1 MNELDYAIVVL
12 LAISIGVGV
21 VRGAIREVINIAG
34 WVIAVVLAHTFAATL
49 ATYFAE
55 WMSEPIYRLATA
67 WLAIF
72 MATLIV
78 AGLIASLI
86 SELVRKLGLGGLD
99 RIVGAAIGAARGG
112 LIILAL
118 TLAAGM
124 TRFPQT
130 ALWKNAASTAWLET
144 GALHARLLLP
154 DSLGAR
160 ISYRSPALKQSQMNL
175 EIEERIVC
183 AASSA

>member
-1 MNELDYAIVVL
+1 MNELDYAIIVL

-21 VRGAIREVINIAG
+21 FRGAIREVINIAG
-34 WVIAVVLAHTFAATL
+34 WVVAFVLAHTFAATL
-49 ATYFAE
+49 AAYFAD
-55 WMSEPIYRLATA
+55 WMSEPSYRIATA

-78 AGLIASLI
+78 AGLIASLL

-99 RIVGAAIGAARGG
+99 RIVGAAIGTARGG

-130 ALWKNAASTAWLET
+130 TLWKNAASTAWLET
-144 GALHARLLLP
+144 VALHARALLP
-154 DSLGAR
+154 ESLGAR
-160 ISYRSPALKQSQMNL
+160 ISYRSPALKKSQVNV
-175 EIEERIVC
+175 EIEGSFVC
-183 AASSA
+183 AVSSA